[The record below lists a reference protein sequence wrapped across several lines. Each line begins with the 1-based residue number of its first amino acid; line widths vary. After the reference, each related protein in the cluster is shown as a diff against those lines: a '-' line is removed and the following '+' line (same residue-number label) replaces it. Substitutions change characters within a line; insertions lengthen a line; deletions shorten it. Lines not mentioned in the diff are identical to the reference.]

1 MTGGDKLGDENP
13 DGSLLDEIGA
23 KVDSCMQQY
32 QPYMRQDFNL
42 NQLSV
47 ISNIPEPIL
56 TLYFAQPATQSFN
69 QYIDEWRVRY
79 AKMLMSTGKVKGL
92 SIKTIG
98 SLSGFSSTRK
108 FIETFIRLEGIS
120 PELFQSL

>member
-23 KVDSCMQQY
+23 KVDSYMQQY
-32 QPYMRQDFNL
+32 QPYLRQDFNL

-79 AKMLMSTGKVKGL
+79 AKMLMNTGKVKGMEL
-92 SIKTIG
+92 KTIG
-98 SLSGFSSTRK
+98 SLSGFSTAGK
-108 FIETFIRLEGIS
+108 FIEAFTKVEGIS
-120 PELFQSL
+120 PVLYKAP